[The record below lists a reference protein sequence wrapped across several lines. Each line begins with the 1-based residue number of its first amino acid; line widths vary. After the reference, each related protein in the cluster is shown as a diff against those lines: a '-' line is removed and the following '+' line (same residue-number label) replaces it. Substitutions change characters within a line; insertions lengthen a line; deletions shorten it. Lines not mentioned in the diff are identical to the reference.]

1 MKFIKKFEKF
11 LESSGQPQVKPG
23 RPDVKPDVK
32 PGKPLTKPDKPSPI
46 RRDKP
51 AVEPDPKA
59 KAKLDK
65 ASAEQ
70 VAERFV
76 DLMVENGEDVK
87 KYAKTV

>member
-1 MKFIKKFEKF
+1 MRFIKKFEKF
-11 LESSGQPQVKPG
+11 VESAEPQVAPA

-32 PGKPLTKPDKPSPI
+32 PGKPLQKPQRPSPI

-51 AVEPDPKA
+51 SVEPEPKMKKSTA
-59 KAKLDK
+59 DA
-65 ASAEQ
+65 

-76 DLMVENGEDVK
+76 DLMVEGNEDVK

>member
-11 LESSGQPQVKPG
+11 LEGAAEPQVKPG

-32 PGKPLTKPDKPSPI
+32 PGKPLTRPQKPTPI

-51 AVEPDPKA
+51 SVEPDPKA
-59 KAKLDK
+59 EVGKK
-65 ASAEQ
+65 ASAEE
-70 VAERFV
+70 VAERFI
-76 DLMVENGEDVK
+76 DLMVQGNEDVK